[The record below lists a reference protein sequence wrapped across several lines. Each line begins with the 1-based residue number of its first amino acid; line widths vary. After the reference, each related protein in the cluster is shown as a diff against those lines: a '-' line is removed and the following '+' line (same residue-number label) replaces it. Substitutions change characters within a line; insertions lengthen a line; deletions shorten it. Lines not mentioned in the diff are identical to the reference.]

1 MGGLQGLPRKGSA
14 ALLSRSHVEHRGLCL
29 GAFVGPA
36 LCPGPTPAALS
47 QRVCFLSFLLPLQT
61 HLPHFLTLSEPLLPP
76 SSCYYNPQSPLQI
89 ALGSSPQ
96 RSSLT
101 GPFVLSWGGCGT
113 HSLLQAL
120 AQRRGGSSS
129 LNQFPG
135 AAIANYQKLGG
146 LKHQKCILSQFFRPK
161 VEIKA
166 SAGPRYFK
174 HSWGESFLAFPAF
187 PWPP

>member
-1 MGGLQGLPRKGSA
+1 M
-14 ALLSRSHVEHRGLCL
+14 
-29 GAFVGPA
+29 GPA
-36 LCPGPTPAALS
+36 LCPGPAPAALS

-113 HSLLQAL
+113 HSLPYMTGSCPEAGWLFLPESVSWGCYNKLPKAGRIKTSEMYSLTVLQA
-120 AQRRGGSSS
+120 RGG
-129 LNQFPG
+129 NQG
-135 AAIANYQKLGG
+135 IRQATLLQML
-146 LKHQKCILSQFFRPK
+146 
-161 VEIKA
+161 
-166 SAGPRYFK
+166 
-174 HSWGESFLAFPAF
+174 
-187 PWPP
+187 